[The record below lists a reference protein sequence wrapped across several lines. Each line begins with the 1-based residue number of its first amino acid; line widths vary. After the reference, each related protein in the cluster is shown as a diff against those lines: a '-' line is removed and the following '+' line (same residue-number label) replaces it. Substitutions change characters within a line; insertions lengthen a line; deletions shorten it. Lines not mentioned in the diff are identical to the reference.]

1 MICGASY
8 RSSVVGR
15 AGVADMLV
23 RRRLV
28 RGVSFP
34 LHSLLPLLSFRFG
47 GSSGYLVCENMNVC
61 LAAAFVPDYWKGLR
75 CSTVNV
81 LSLSSW
87 LIRSLPAAEAVHRQI
102 LVRVASSPSA
112 PEPRGANAAKPQ
124 GQAWLKYGHCA
135 KGRLLQLRGFDFDM

>member
-1 MICGASY
+1 MTWFCSPRCGHKCRHRCANRSLESAVVSPRKGLVAEVGARPRSASY

-81 LSLSSW
+81 LSPLPLGSFGVCLRPRQCTGRSSC
-87 LIRSLPAAEAVHRQI
+87 E
-102 LVRVASSPSA
+102 
-112 PEPRGANAAKPQ
+112 
-124 GQAWLKYGHCA
+124 
-135 KGRLLQLRGFDFDM
+135 